1 VDLPADRRPRR
12 HPCRRSAGRTV
23 AAAGLSGGDP
33 VEFDRY
39 ARCADMRMKMEGEEG
54 QAGPR
59 PGLRLPNQET
69 F

>member
-1 VDLPADRRPRR
+1 
-12 HPCRRSAGRTV
+12 V

-59 PGLRLPNQET
+59 GGLRLPKQET